1 MSSSVRLNLLSNLQ
15 EKLPSISKQNGAR
28 EQEEEPENNTEKKKV
43 EEGENVEL
51 EPNNGTV
58 VPEKMEEGE
67 ERLSSKTPDLVPK
80 SFQDKRSEKD
90 GKMVLCL
97 L

>member
-1 MSSSVRLNLLSNLQ
+1 MNLRSNLQ

-28 EQEEEPENNTEKKKV
+28 EQEEEPENKTEKKK
-43 EEGENVEL
+43 EENVEL

-80 SFQDKRSEKD
+80 SFQDKR
-90 GKMVLCL
+90 
-97 L
+97 

>member
-1 MSSSVRLNLLSNLQ
+1 M
-15 EKLPSISKQNGAR
+15 
-28 EQEEEPENNTEKKKV
+28 

-80 SFQDKRSEKD
+80 SFQDKR
-90 GKMVLCL
+90 
-97 L
+97 